1 MRPSLILLAA
11 RLLDP
16 VTGHVMAATALAVAD
31 GRIAALGDDREIRA
45 LADASTT
52 VVDLEGAVVT
62 PGLTDGHIHPV
73 SGAELTHGFDLSACT
88 DLPSLRE
95 ALAREVRTLE
105 PGGWLFGWGLDP
117 NAFGDQPVEA
127 AALAPVLDGVPAL
140 LQLFDAHSTLASPR
154 ALELAGVDGPRTF
167 DQSAEIV
174 CDERGKPTGLLLEDA
189 ACELVERA
197 APRPTR
203 AERRD
208 RLATALRAMAAA
220 GLTGGH
226 AMDANGDS
234 LALYAE
240 LEAAGELPLRLRV
253 APWCQPG
260 TDEAGVRA
268 LIEQQGVG
276 GELWRVEGVKLFM
289 DGTIDNGTAWLEH
302 PDRNGE
308 STHAFWPE
316 PDAYTRV
323 IAALHHAGV
332 PTATHAIGDAAVRH
346 ALDAVEKAQA
356 ADAKADANAA
366 DAADAKTAHA
376 HAADADP
383 AHANTAVRHRVEHI
397 ESVPDETLVRFA
409 ELGVVASMQPT
420 HCCDFTRADHTDNW
434 SRRLGEERASRAWRC
449 RDLRESGATVVL
461 GSDWPIA
468 PFPPLGVMAGSR
480 HRRPTRDLT
489 QPPHGPD
496 QALHALDA
504 LQAMTTGPAFAAGQE
519 HQEGRLAV
527 GYRADLTVLA
537 ENPLTT
543 PATALADLPVLLTVM
558 DGRIT
563 HRSAAV

>member
-1 MRPSLILLAA
+1 MRTSLVLLSA

-16 VTGHVMAATALAVAD
+16 VTGDVLPATALAVAD

-45 LADASTT
+45 LADSSTT
-52 VVDLEGAVVT
+52 VIDLKGAVVT
-62 PGLTDGHIHPV
+62 PGLTDGHLHPV
-73 SGAELTHGFDLSACT
+73 SGAELTHGLDLSACT

-105 PGGWLFGWGLDP
+105 PGAWLFGWGLDP
-117 NAFGDQPVEA
+117 NAFGDHPVEA

-154 ALELAGVDGPRTF
+154 ALELAGIDGPRTF

-174 CDERGKPTGLLLEDA
+174 CDEQGRPTGLLLEDA

-197 APRPTR
+197 APQPTH

-208 RLATALRAMAAA
+208 RLAAALRAMAAT

-240 LEAAGELPLRLRV
+240 LEAVGDLPLRLRV

-260 TDEAGVRA
+260 TDEAGLRA
-268 LIEQQGVG
+268 LIEQQGTG
-276 GELWRVEGVKLFM
+276 GQLWRVDGVKLFM

-302 PDRNGE
+302 PDRHGE
-308 STHAFWPE
+308 STHAFWPD
-316 PDAYTRV
+316 PDAYTRT

-346 ALDAVEKAQA
+346 VLDAVEKAQA
-356 ADAKADANAA
+356 TTTGAKDGKDEQDGNGG
-366 DAADAKTAHA
+366 
-376 HAADADP
+376 
-383 AHANTAVRHRVEHI
+383 VRHRIEHI
-397 ESVPDETLVRFA
+397 ESVPDDTLRRFA

-449 RDLRESGATVVL
+449 RDLRKSGATVVL

-468 PFPPLGVMAGSR
+468 PFPPLGVMAGAR
-480 HRRPTRDLT
+480 HRRPTRDLN
-489 QPPHGPD
+489 QPPHRPD
-496 QALHALDA
+496 QALNALDA
-504 LQAMTTGPAFAAGQE
+504 LQGLTTGPAFAAGEE
-519 HQEGRLAV
+519 HRAGRLAV

-537 ENPLTT
+537 DNPLTT
-543 PATALADLPVLLTVM
+543 SATALADLPVLLTVL

-563 HRSAAV
+563 HRATVL